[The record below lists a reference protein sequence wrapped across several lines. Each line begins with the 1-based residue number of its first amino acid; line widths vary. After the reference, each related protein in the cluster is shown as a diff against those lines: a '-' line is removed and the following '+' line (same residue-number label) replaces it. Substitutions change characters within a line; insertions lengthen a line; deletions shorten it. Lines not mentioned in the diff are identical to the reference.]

1 MPVEP
6 GDDEDRYFQ
15 ERDQESRRKLREKLQ
30 EQAQTLEEQ
39 QKIAQSVE
47 TDDAALAERIKQLGF
62 DGDSA
67 RIFDLMP
74 LVHVAWADGKIQR
87 KERAAI
93 LRILETRGIHPG
105 TEAFSMME
113 SLLEERPSDAYMKQS
128 LEVLRQVTG
137 GLSDRAQS
145 IVDMCIEVAASSGGM
160 LGLGK
165 RIGDDE
171 KAQIAE
177 IVSTLGDTASDQ
189 FRKDLG

>member
-93 LRILETRGIHPG
+93 LRILDTRGIHPG

-145 IVDMCIEVAASSGGM
+145 IVDMCIEIAASSGGM

>member
-1 MPVEP
+1 
-6 GDDEDRYFQ
+6 
-15 ERDQESRRKLREKLQ
+15 
-30 EQAQTLEEQ
+30 
-39 QKIAQSVE
+39 
-47 TDDAALAERIKQLGF
+47 
-62 DGDSA
+62 
-67 RIFDLMP
+67 
-74 LVHVAWADGKIQR
+74 

-93 LRILETRGIHPG
+93 LRILDTRGIHPG

-145 IVDMCIEVAASSGGM
+145 IVDMCIEIAASSGGM